1 MADQMNSIERRRK
14 QQIRKKMIAQVGKQA
29 FTEGAEES
37 LQEGSKNLEV
47 RDFGKKKGDGV
58 IKKAIKKVKEVFT
71 PSAGEGSDKAPR
83 PKLNRGKAPDYKY
96 TPRKNPNVIAPTGTT
111 KGLRM
116 FGGTVYE
123 RKNGKK

>member
-14 QQIRKKMIAQVGKQA
+14 QQIRKKMTAQ
-29 FTEGAEES
+29 
-37 LQEGSKNLEV
+37 EV

-96 TPRKNPNVIAPTGTT
+96 TPRKNLNVIAPTGTT